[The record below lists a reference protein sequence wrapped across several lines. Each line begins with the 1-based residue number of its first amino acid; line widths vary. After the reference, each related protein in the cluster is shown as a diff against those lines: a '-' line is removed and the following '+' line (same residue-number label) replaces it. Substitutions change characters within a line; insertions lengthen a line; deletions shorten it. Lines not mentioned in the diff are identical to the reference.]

1 LHRLCLFPS
10 ARGDGQSCSN
20 RSAPRHLMAPTLAAL
35 RLLSTRLS
43 AADTSGFAL
52 KSTTDTDRFAEY
64 ISRPVAGNSDD
75 QHLHAA
81 LRTRRSRMGRRDF
94 RLYGHLS
101 LQRRPPNN
109 TRASTE
115 DAIELAVDSGGFV
128 LSDHRAA
135 FAAVTGTNC
144 GAPGYCPRT
153 ANQQPFLPLC
163 SAVQS
168 SA

>member
-1 LHRLCLFPS
+1 
-10 ARGDGQSCSN
+10 
-20 RSAPRHLMAPTLAAL
+20 MAPTLAAL

-135 FAAVTGTNC
+135 FDAVTRHDKAGVQFLD
-144 GAPGYCPRT
+144 GPGRRE
-153 ANQQPFLPLC
+153 A
-163 SAVQS
+163 AGWQS
-168 SA
+168 NGSDILM